1 MYPQSHLS
9 RTNGNH
15 AGCGTPRLFK
25 PDRSF
30 LGHPFGGAGLGGAG
44 AARAESA
51 RELAQRSGVSVPG
64 QARRYQPAH
73 YAGVARG
80 GPWAQPRVFPA
91 SAGAD
96 PRRPKLLAAL
106 HRQLILWPTTACE
119 GDRRT
124 RDQPDAVASRAGR
137 GVYFIARPSA
147 LASPPHRRCAP
158 PPRPC
163 PHPCQKA
170 AASTQ
175 ARGLERVRAGR
186 PMEGGRARERAG
198 VPRRPRLPT

>member
-15 AGCGTPRLFK
+15 AGCGTPRYLNPTGVFLDIRLAV
-25 PDRSF
+25 PGLGVRAPRGRS
-30 LGHPFGGAGLGGAG
+30 LHASWPSGAGFQ
-44 AARAESA
+44 SH
-51 RELAQRSGVSVPG
+51 G